1 MGIIDGLMN
10 IAKAHEAK
18 RLDKL
23 DGELAGLIFTPDP
36 SHLPRVVRTPSIEQ
50 PGEAYLIEGKMWA
63 DGKARLVTGMHTRV
77 REELIEW
84 PDA

>member
-1 MGIIDGLMN
+1 MGIIDHVRK
-10 IAKAHEAK
+10 IAAQHEAK

-36 SHLPRVVRTPSIEQ
+36 SHLPRIIRTPHIEQ

>member
-1 MGIIDGLMN
+1 MGIIDHVR
-10 IAKAHEAK
+10 KAAAQHEAK

-36 SHLPRVVRTPSIEQ
+36 SHLPRVIRTPHIEQ
-50 PGEAYLIEGKMWA
+50 NGEAYLVEGKMWA
-63 DGKARLVTGMHTRV
+63 DGKARLVTGMHTKV
-77 REELIEW
+77 REDLIEW